1 MFCCCNVM
9 YCIVMNFNKLSS
21 KSASG
26 YCSRSF
32 DSVVVVV
39 VVSFSFLLIL
49 RENIA
54 LICSRQQM

>member
-26 YCSRSF
+26 YCSRPF
-32 DSVVVVV
+32 DSVVV